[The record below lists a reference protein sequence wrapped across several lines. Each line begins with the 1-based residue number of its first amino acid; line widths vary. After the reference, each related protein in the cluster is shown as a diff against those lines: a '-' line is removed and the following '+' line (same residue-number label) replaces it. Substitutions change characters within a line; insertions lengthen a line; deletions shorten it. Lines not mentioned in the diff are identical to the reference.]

1 MWEKHFVS
9 IVTLHVYIPIIGMI
23 LTNTSLEYILTVREV
38 SSINDERKVLEFGD
52 GGLFGIESCLIDNSG
67 EFSVKM
73 AYVLFDM
80 LLVRQNSRGEVEY
93 GIGRWKW
100 KSF

>member
-1 MWEKHFVS
+1 M
-9 IVTLHVYIPIIGMI
+9 LDDLIGAD
-23 LTNTSLEYILTVREV
+23 S
-38 SSINDERKVLEFGD
+38 
-52 GGLFGIESCLIDNSG
+52 SG

-73 AYVLFDM
+73 AYFLFDM

-100 KSF
+100 KIEFLIACGKLQLIPELLPFLGNSFWIEFQLDII